1 MIFKKSVKPLA
12 YCLTEVSGKRL
23 VISVLSSSL
32 ILKTT
37 TKELFLPLILE
48 VRKQKLKEL
57 SELAT
62 VPYLIENC
70 RVGIKLRFSS
80 KRFNHL

>member
-23 VISVLSSSL
+23 VISVLSSL

-37 TKELFLPLILE
+37 TKELFLPPILE